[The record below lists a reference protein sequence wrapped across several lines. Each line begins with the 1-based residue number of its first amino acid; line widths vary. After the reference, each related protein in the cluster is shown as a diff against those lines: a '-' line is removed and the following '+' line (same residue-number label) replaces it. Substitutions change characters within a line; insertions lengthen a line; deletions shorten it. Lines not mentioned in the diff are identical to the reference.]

1 MLTENKVK
9 SLLKQLNISK
19 STGPDNFHPRFF
31 KETAENISYPIT
43 ILFNK
48 SLSEGILPSDW
59 KLANVTCIYKSGDK
73 TQPSNYRPI
82 SITNILCR
90 LLESIIKDVIM
101 DHCNDSHVF
110 TDSQYGFRGKWGCI
124 LQLLTVFDTWSKY
137 IDSDIPV
144 DTVFLDFRKAF
155 DSVPHKRL
163 LLKLEKLGVS
173 GNVLKWISDFLSD
186 RLQRVV
192 INGKSS
198 EWSEVTSGVPQG
210 SVLGPLLFI
219 LYVNDLP
226 EQVNSY
232 CKLFADDA
240 KLYKELQNLDD
251 FETMQD
257 DLNKL
262 CQWTIKWLMLF
273 NVDKCK
279 VMHIGKDNP
288 RFEYEMSDNNRNI
301 KVLKSVDCEK
311 DLGVYLQDNLKF
323 DKHVSL
329 TVNRANRLIGLIKR
343 AFSYLEEETLLVLYK
358 SLIKPILDYG
368 NIIWFPTLK
377 KDIRA
382 VENVQRRLTR
392 LLPELFYLSYEE
404 RFKKLKLATLH
415 YRRHRMDLTQ
425 VFKIISNIDDIQM
438 DGLFEISDSQTL
450 GHNKKLKKPRALKS
464 FRMNSFCVRVVN
476 RWNDLTE
483 DIVSSSSVLSFKTQY
498 DRFMGDQKY
507 QTGDIYKNDCHI

>member
-1 MLTENKVK
+1 M
-9 SLLKQLNISK
+9 
-19 STGPDNFHPRFF
+19 
-31 KETAENISYPIT
+31 
-43 ILFNK
+43 
-48 SLSEGILPSDW
+48 
-59 KLANVTCIYKSGDK
+59 
-73 TQPSNYRPI
+73 
-82 SITNILCR
+82 
-90 LLESIIKDVIM
+90 
-101 DHCNDSHVF
+101 
-110 TDSQYGFRGKWGCI
+110 
-124 LQLLTVFDTWSKY
+124 
-137 IDSDIPV
+137 
-144 DTVFLDFRKAF
+144 
-155 DSVPHKRL
+155 
-163 LLKLEKLGVS
+163 
-173 GNVLKWISDFLSD
+173 
-186 RLQRVV
+186 
-192 INGKSS
+192 
-198 EWSEVTSGVPQG
+198 
-210 SVLGPLLFI
+210 
-219 LYVNDLP
+219 YVNDLL

-240 KLYKELQNLDD
+240 KLYIELQNLDD

-262 CQWTIKWLMLF
+262 CQRTIKWLMLF

-288 RFEYEMSDNNRNI
+288 RFEYEMSDNNGNI

-323 DKHVSL
+323 DKHISL

-358 SLIKPILDYG
+358 TLIRPVLDYG

-392 LLPELFYLSYEE
+392 LLPELSDLSYEE
-404 RFKKLKLATLH
+404 RLKKLNLTTLH
-415 YRRHRMDLTQ
+415 YRRHRMDLIQ

-438 DGLFEISDSQTL
+438 DGLFELSDSQTR

-483 DIVSSSSVLSFKTQY
+483 DIVNSSSVLCFKTQY

-507 QTGDIYKNDCHI
+507 QTGDIY